1 MFSSRRAAQRLC
13 GGCALAQGCL
23 PAAALHPSRP
33 LLLRAK
39 TLAGVTPQN
48 AAASLHGR
56 DGAGDDSGAGDAG
69 RGCHRAVG
77 GDRDADTQ
85 GNNAHGALVEGG
97 ASTYPVSVVHAHT
110 AASQATAAL
119 KSLLGHS
126 RLSSSAVAADTDGA
140 DRFSNAEAPA
150 TYERI
155 PDADTVGSDVAGSAD
170 GDAVEG
176 DGVSN
181 GEEELLECAEAFADE
196 VEAMGV
202 ERAATVTASKAAPP
216 LHGAASQ
223 KQNRTER
230 EQPAKPVATPYS
242 AGEPLNLQGVR
253 YWGSIASA
261 MRSTAEARRFLSPFW
276 ASRRAFE
283 DAGATV
289 TVEEEEGVLVCTT
302 TSAVVRLFN
311 LEQTTLA
318 AEYRAA
324 TVTEVIAR
332 LRLARDR
339 DGTSSFRRG
348 FDANAKLLDLAGGH
362 FSFALAT
369 SIAASPHFPRLR
381 AQSPYWLSE
390 RDVQAIGAT
399 VRPEEVG
406 CCTLVPLSSSEPW
419 WQSPAAT
426 AADAELSYDARA
438 GAAATSVPGE
448 EASTDTARSIVRYY
462 NVAQLDDRERFAR
475 LNPLRDRLV
484 RCLNYRG
491 SRYNPCTTWLMWEY
505 CARYH
510 FPLTD
515 TPGIVF
521 LTMEKIFQ
529 LGGRVVQ
536 TKRYPIPRTH
546 AGRGDGTAAD
556 SRGSSIRSAA
566 AASVSMTPP
575 SSSAATP
582 DLEKL
587 GAIRHGE
594 LGVVPACGSEDTS
607 TCNGHGARGGTDG
620 TSSTAAD
627 VGVVPPLFTMVI
639 HNEVVSLCNAMQ
651 TDIADVVLARAGELR
666 KSRYWK
672 RWV

>member
-1 MFSSRRAAQRLC
+1 MFSSRRAAQRIC

-23 PAAALHPSRP
+23 PASALHPSRP
-33 LLLRAK
+33 LRLYAK
-39 TLAGVTPQN
+39 TLADVTPQN
-48 AAASLHGR
+48 AASLHGR
-56 DGAGDDSGAGDAG
+56 DGARDDFGAGDAG

-85 GNNAHGALVEGG
+85 RDNTHGALVEGG
-97 ASTYPVSVVHAHT
+97 ESTYPVSVSHAHT
-110 AASQATAAL
+110 AAKQATAAL

-126 RLSSSAVAADTDGA
+126 RLSSSAVAADTDGE
-140 DRFSNAEAPA
+140 DRLSDAEAPA
-150 TYERI
+150 AHGRI
-155 PDADTVGSDVAGSAD
+155 ADADTVGPDVAGSAG

-196 VEAMGV
+196 VETMGV
-202 ERAATVTASKAAPP
+202 ERAATVTAAKAVPP
-216 LHGAASQ
+216 LQGTASP
-223 KQNRTER
+223 KQNSADR
-230 EQPAKPVATPYS
+230 QQAAKPDATPYS
-242 AGEPLNLQGVR
+242 VGEPLNLQGAR

-261 MRSTAEARRFLSPFW
+261 TRSAAEARRFLSPFW

-289 TVEEEEGVLVCTT
+289 MVEEEEGVLVHTT
-302 TSAVVRLFN
+302 TLVAVRLFN

-324 TVTEVIAR
+324 TVTEVIGR

-339 DGTSSFRRG
+339 NSTSSYRRG
-348 FDANAKLLDLAGGH
+348 YDASTKPLNLAGGH
-362 FSFALAT
+362 ISFALT
-369 SIAASPHFPRLR
+369 AAIVASLHFPRLQ
-381 AQSPYWLSE
+381 AQCPYWLSE

-406 CCTLVPLSSSEPW
+406 CCTLVPLSSESW
-419 WQSPAAT
+419 WQSTAAT

-438 GAAATSVPGE
+438 GAAATSVPDE
-448 EASTDTARSIVRYY
+448 EASTDTARSVVRYY
-462 NVAQLDDRERFAR
+462 NVAQLDDCERFAR
-475 LNPLRDRLV
+475 LNPLRDRLA
-484 RCLNYRG
+484 RCLNHRG
-491 SRYNPCTTWLMWEY
+491 NRYNPCTTWLMWEY

-515 TPGIVF
+515 TPLIVF
-521 LTMEKIFQ
+521 LTMGRIFQ
-529 LGGRVVQ
+529 LGGKVVQ
-536 TKRYPIPRTH
+536 TKRYPISRTR
-546 AGRGDGTAAD
+546 AGRGDGAAA
-556 SRGSSIRSAA
+556 GSSRSSIGSAA

-575 SSSAATP
+575 SSSAAVP
-582 DLEKL
+582 DFEKP

-594 LGVVPACGSEDTS
+594 LDVVPACGGEDNVA
-607 TCNGHGARGGTDG
+607 CNGHSARGGTDG

-639 HNEVVSLCNAMQ
+639 HDEIVSLCNAMQ
-651 TDIADVVLARAGELR
+651 TDIADVVLARAGELHKFR
-666 KSRYWK
+666 CWK
-672 RWV
+672 RLAQP